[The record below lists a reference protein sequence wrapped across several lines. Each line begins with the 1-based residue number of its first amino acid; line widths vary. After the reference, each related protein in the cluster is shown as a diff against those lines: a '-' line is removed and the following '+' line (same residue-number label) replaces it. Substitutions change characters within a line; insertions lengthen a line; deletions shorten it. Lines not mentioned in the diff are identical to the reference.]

1 MKNSII
7 ITLCALILLSGCG
20 KVYDKNAEAEGDNM
34 KIEKIQKIEF
44 KTEDGFTIKGNLYE
58 GGNNAVLML
67 HQFSLDKTTY
77 DSLAKKF
84 QDANYTALAI
94 DLRGHGESLDKNGVK
109 VNYGSFSER
118 DFRAIEFDVKAAKDY
133 LEKNGY
139 NLKILIGASI
149 GANTVI
155 NYVSHDNSIEKIVLL
170 SPGMNYKGIDTE
182 KNASKVMAKAL
193 VIASEE
199 DAYSFG
205 SSKALTQ
212 LMPNAEFRGLKNAGH
227 GTKMFG
233 PTNIEK
239 EIIEWALTKKQ

>member
-1 MKNSII
+1 MKNAII
-7 ITLCALILLSGCG
+7 IILCGLILLSGCG
-20 KVYDKNAEAEGDNM
+20 KVYDNNADAEGDNM
-34 KIEKIQKIEF
+34 GIKRMQKIEF

-58 GGNNAVLML
+58 SEKNAVLML
-67 HQFSLDKTTY
+67 HQFSLDKSTY

-109 VNYGSFSER
+109 LNYNSFSES
-118 DFRAIEFDVKAAKDY
+118 DFRSMELDVKAAKEH

-139 NLKILIGASI
+139 DLKVLIGASI
-149 GANTVI
+149 GANTVV
-155 NYVSHDNSIEKIVLL
+155 NYASRDDSIEKIVLL
-170 SPGMNYKGIDTE
+170 SPGMNYKGIDIE
-182 KNASKVMAKAL
+182 KNAPNVTAKAL

-205 SSKALTQ
+205 SSKALVQ
-212 LMPNAEFRGLKNAGH
+212 LMPNAKFRGLKNAGH

-239 EIIEWALTKKQ
+239 EIIEWVLPKKQ